1 MALDWDKINQNLNE
15 QLTNPEFNLLQKSFT
30 AANGAKTDYRD
41 FGELAKLNTIA
52 ENNAALEAVKTY
64 GMGQKIELMYD

>member
-30 AANGAKTDYRD
+30 AANGSKTDYRD
-41 FGELAKLNTIA
+41 FTELAKLTTIA
-52 ENNAALEAVKTY
+52 ENNAALDAVKAF
-64 GMGQKIELMYD
+64 GIGQKVELMYD